1 MAIVGR
7 GGQIRLEVTFYEYA
21 GGQPFDPDQPLTL
34 DIQYNHVTALSS
46 LFTYNPGLMVR
57 EGVGRYYVTWT
68 VPTNATIGTY
78 TAIWSGVIHT
88 VNVTGTEDFSVIA
101 AGATNPGTGSD
112 QTLETQQFITFGGD
126 VSPVCLDPDEL
137 VGFFPEANYLEITE
151 ALRNATVDLQY
162 LLKITDESCPL
173 DPTVDEYIKAAAAC
187 ALSKV
192 HGHGTLSGP
201 GGDTTNVHLGD
212 FEVQKVPSSTSV
224 ATSRSKILP
233 ENALTWCELAGALR
247 LEIMMRSTGF
257 KAIVRG
263 KRFNNPIPRRQY
275 TPRQGLW
282 PIAHPQ
288 GDLDNPPDF
297 KNWR

>member
-1 MAIVGR
+1 MTIVGR

-34 DIQYNHVTALSS
+34 DIQFNHVTVLTTP
-46 LFTYNPGLMVR
+46 FTYNPGGIIR
-57 EGVGRYYVTWT
+57 EGVGRYY
-68 VPTNATIGTY
+68 
-78 TAIWSGVIHT
+78 AIWSVPVGADIGIYTAVWSGIVHT
-88 VNVTGTEDFSVIA
+88 VTVVGTEEFNVIA

-126 VSPVCLDPDEL
+126 ISPVCIDPDEL

-151 ALRNATVDLQY
+151 ALRNATIDLQY
-162 LLKITDESCPL
+162 VLKIKEDECPL
-173 DPTVDEYIKAAAAC
+173 DPMVDEYIKAAAAC

-247 LEIMMRSTGF
+247 LEIIMRSVGF
-257 KAIVRG
+257 RSIVKGR
-263 KRFNNPIPRRQY
+263 RFNNPIPRRHYQ
-275 TPRQGLW
+275 PRPGNW
-282 PIAHPQ
+282 PITHGQ
-288 GDLDNPPDF
+288 GDLDNPPDY
-297 KNWR
+297 KNWS